1 MTIIDDYLRLQEEQV
16 KRFNETTLLFMQV
29 GHFYEAYA
37 VDNAHEKSNADNV
50 YRVAD
55 ILNIQ
60 VTRKNKSIQENSRGN
75 PIMIG
80 VNLFSIEKHTGIL
93 MDAGYTLVLM
103 EQVGEP
109 PNVTREITRVYSPGT
124 YLPVKTIGGAQSNYL
139 LSIFLETIPND
150 KSRRIKNI
158 GMSVIDFATGK
169 SVTYEAYS
177 KKSNNDFNYA
187 LDETFRFIQVYNPSE
202 VIFMINDT
210 PQNIEEIREIS
221 HTHLLNYLNL
231 NPDIVHFYDTSSFE
245 QRRFQIGYQRELL
258 EKVFCK
264 QNETGLSVIEYL
276 DLETSPLATISF
288 VNLIEFAYTH
298 NETIIQR
305 IKKPSLFKDNEY
317 LLLTNN
323 SINQLN
329 VIPNQSNSIGK
340 AKFNSLFSVL
350 DKTSTSIGKRYLK
363 DQLLNPISSADEINE
378 RYKLVDF
385 FYNDDNYKVFSE
397 ILSKITDLEKYHRR
411 ITMALIQPSDFYFLD
426 YSYENVF
433 KLLDLSPKIPDKI
446 RPDKNTIESLKD
458 FKSEINAIF
467 DISKITKYHIDNI
480 DESFFKKGYSNEI
493 DDLQIKCDN
502 TKKKLEVICKKFSKL
517 CNQEIDTIF
526 KIDYTDRDGY
536 SLSGTQTRCKL
547 LKQKITNFAENNIII
562 DVYDLSF
569 PIDAKSIQFKNTT
582 NSKTKIDSP
591 TISGLCQ
598 DYRNYKNKIGLIAR
612 NLFFDVCKR
621 FDQEFLP
628 YLYPIIDFIGN
639 TDVYKTAAQVA
650 HMYGYHRPNVED
662 KGDKLSFIEAK
673 DLRHPI
679 IERIQ
684 TKSEYV
690 PNDIEIGTQAQT
702 GMLLY
707 GTNASGKSSLMKAVG
722 LNIILAQAGFFTAS
736 SDFRFSPYKHLFTR
750 ILNNDN
756 IFKGESSFA
765 VEVSEIR
772 SILKRCDNNSLV
784 LGDELCNGTENI
796 SAQSI
801 FASCVI
807 TLSTRNSNFIFAT
820 HLHGLTDME
829 EIRKLTNV
837 NAFHLKVEFD
847 KIKDMLVYDRKI
859 QPGNGPS
866 IYGLEVCK
874 AMDLDTDFIQLA
886 DKIRRKLLNVEE
898 SVVPDN
904 KSKYNAQV
912 YVHKCEICDADAD
925 DVHHIKFQCTAD
937 SDDIIDGY
945 IDKNIES
952 NLVPLCKK
960 CHTDVHNNKLQI
972 DGYKQTSKGVK
983 LQYHEVP
990 TEEFAQH
997 KQSRKKYDTEIVQFI
1012 KQLKTG
1018 SKLNNKNLK
1027 IILEKEHNIKIS
1039 QGTIVKIINNT
1050 Y

>member
-1 MTIIDDYLRLQEEQV
+1 MTIIDDYLKLQEEQV

-37 VDNAHEKSNADNV
+37 VDNAKEKSNADNV

-60 VTRKNKSIQENSRGN
+60 VTRKNKNIQENSRGN

-93 MDAGYTLVLM
+93 MEAGYTLVIM
-103 EQVGEP
+103 EQVGDP
-109 PNVTREITRVYSPGT
+109 PNITREITRVYSPGT
-124 YLPVKTIGGAQSNYL
+124 YLPSKTIGGAQSNYL
-139 LSIFLETIPND
+139 LSVFLETAPTDN
-150 KSRRIKNI
+150 SRRMKNI

-169 SVTYEAYS
+169 SVTYEVYS

-202 VIFMINDT
+202 VIFMINDS
-210 PQNIEEIREIS
+210 PDNIQNITEIS
-221 HTHLLNYLNL
+221 HTNLLNYLNL
-231 NPDIVHFYDTSSFE
+231 NPDIVHFFDTSSFE

-258 EKVFCK
+258 EKVFNK
-264 QNETGLSVIEYL
+264 QNETQLSIIEFL

-288 VNLIEFAYTH
+288 VNLVEFAYTH

-305 IKKPSLFKDNEY
+305 IKKPVLFKDNEY

-329 VIPNQSNSIGK
+329 LIPNSSNSIGK
-340 AKFNSLFSVL
+340 SRFNSLLSVI

-363 DQLLNPISSADEINE
+363 DQLLNPISNADEINN
-378 RYKLVDF
+378 RYSLVHF
-385 FYNDDNYKVFSE
+385 FYKDDNYKVFQE

-411 ITMALIQPSDFYFLD
+411 ITMQLIQPADFYFLD
-426 YSYENVF
+426 YSYSNVF
-433 KLLDLSPKIPDKI
+433 QLLNLEPQIPDNI
-446 RPDKNTIESLKD
+446 RPSRDSIVALQK
-458 FKSEINAIF
+458 FKERINNIF
-467 DISKITKYHIDNI
+467 DISKITKYHTDNI
-480 DESFFKKGYSNEI
+480 DESFFNKGFSSDIDEI
-493 DDLQIKCDN
+493 QDKCD
-502 TKKKLEVICKKFSKL
+502 TVRRKLDAICKKFSKL
-517 CNQEIDTIF
+517 CNQEVDVIF
-526 KIDYTDRDGY
+526 KLDYTDRDGY
-536 SLSGTQTRCKL
+536 SLSGTQTRCKT
-547 LKQKITNFAENNIII
+547 LKAKIGNYSDKQITIIPQE
-562 DVYDLSF
+562 LS
-569 PIDAKSIQFKNTT
+569 IESKSITFKNTT
-582 NSKTKIDSP
+582 GSKTRIDSP
-591 TISGLCQ
+591 EITGLCHE
-598 DYRNYKNKIGLIAR
+598 YRNLKIKIGNVAR
-612 NLFFDVCKR
+612 KLFGEVLREFDR
-621 FDQEFLP
+621 DFLP
-628 YLYPIIDFIGN
+628 HLYPIIDFIGN
-639 TDVYKTAAQVA
+639 TDIYKTAAQVA
-650 HMYGYHRPNVED
+650 HLYGYHRPTAVKADN
-662 KGDKLSFIEAK
+662 SYITAK
-673 DLRHPI
+673 ELRHPI

-690 PNDIEIGTQAQT
+690 PNDIQIGTETQI

-722 LNIILAQAGFFTAS
+722 LNIILAQAGFYTAS
-736 SDFRFSPYKHLFTR
+736 SDFQFSPYKHLFTR

-807 TLSTRNSNFIFAT
+807 TLSKRYSNFIFAT
-820 HLHGLTDME
+820 HLHGLMDME
-829 EIRKLTNV
+829 EVKALDNV
-837 NAFHLKVEFD
+837 KAYHLKVEFD
-847 KIKDMLVYDRKI
+847 KKNDILIYDRKI
-859 QPGNGPS
+859 QPGNGPP

-874 AMDLDTDFIQLA
+874 AMDLEDDFIQMA
-886 DKIRRKLLNVEE
+886 DKIRRKLLNVED

-912 YVHKCEICDADAD
+912 YVDKCGVCQADAD

-937 SDDIIDGY
+937 SDDIIDGH
-945 IDKNIES
+945 IDKNVES

-990 TEEFAQH
+990 TEQFAEH
-997 KQSRKKYDTEIVQFI
+997 KQTRKKYNTEIVEFI

-1018 SKLNNKNLK
+1018 SKLSNKNLK
-1027 IILEKEHNIKIS
+1027 IILEKEHDIKIS
-1039 QGTIVKIINNT
+1039 QATIIKIINDS

>member
-1 MTIIDDYLRLQEEQV
+1 MTIIDDYLKLQEEQV

-29 GHFYEAYA
+29 GHFFEAYA

-60 VTRKNKSIQENSRGN
+60 VTRKNKNIQENSRGN

-109 PNVTREITRVYSPGT
+109 PNHTREITRVYSPGT

-139 LSIFLETIPND
+139 LSVFLETIPGDN
-150 KSRRIKNI
+150 SRRMKNI

-169 SVTYEAYS
+169 SVTYEVYS

-210 PQNIEEIREIS
+210 PENIQNTKEIT

-231 NPDIVHFYDTSSFE
+231 NPDIVHFYDTQSFE
-245 QRRFQIGYQRELL
+245 QRRFQISYQRELL
-258 EKVFCK
+258 EKVFGK
-264 QNETGLSVIEYL
+264 QNETQLSVIEFL

-305 IKKPSLFKDNEY
+305 IKKPTLFHDNDY

-329 VIPNQSNSIGK
+329 LIPNQSNSIGK
-340 AKFNSLFSVL
+340 SRFNSLLSVL
-350 DKTSTSIGKRYLK
+350 DKTSTSIGKRYIK
-363 DQLLNPISSADEINE
+363 DQLLNPIQNAQEINQ
-378 RYKLVDF
+378 RYEIVDF
-385 FYNDDNYKVFSE
+385 FFKGDNYKVFNE
-397 ILSKITDLEKYHRR
+397 ILSKITDIEKYHRR
-411 ITMALIQPSDFYFLD
+411 ITMQLIQPSDFYFLD

-433 KLLDLSPKIPDKI
+433 ALLDIEPRIPDSI
-446 RPDKNTIESLKD
+446 RPSKEA
-458 FKSEINAIF
+458 INALAKFKQRINDIF
-467 DISKITKYHIDNI
+467 DISKITRYHIDNI
-480 DESFFKKGYSNEI
+480 DESFFNKGFSDEI
-493 DDLQIKCDN
+493 DAIQELCD
-502 TKKKLEVICKKFSKL
+502 TSRRKLDAICKKFSKL
-517 CNQEIDTIF
+517 FGNDIDVIF
-526 KIDYTDRDGY
+526 KLDYTDRDGY
-536 SLSGTQTRCKL
+536 SITGTQTRCKT
-547 LKQKITNFAENNIII
+547 LKSKIGNFSDKKMTVIP
-562 DVYDLSF
+562 DVLQLETKT
-569 PIDAKSIQFKNTT
+569 ITFKNTT
-582 NSKTKIDSP
+582 NSKTRIDSP
-591 TISGLCQ
+591 EIQSLCHE
-598 DYRNYKNKIGLIAR
+598 YRNLKIKIGNVSR
-612 NLFFDVCKR
+612 KLFVETLREFDR
-621 FDQEFLP
+621 DYLP

-650 HMYGYHRPNVED
+650 HLYGYHRPNAVAKEN
-662 KGDKLSFIEAK
+662 SFINAK
-673 DLRHPI
+673 ALRHPI

-690 PNDIEIGTQAQT
+690 PNDIEVGTETQS

-722 LNIILAQAGFFTAS
+722 LNIIMAQAGFYTAS
-736 SDFRFSPYKHLFTR
+736 QEFTFSPYKHLFTR

-807 TLSTRNSNFIFAT
+807 TLSKRYSNFIFAT
-820 HLHGLTDME
+820 HLHGLMDME
-829 EIRKLTNV
+829 EVKTLTNV
-837 NAFHLKVEFD
+837 NAYHLKVEFD
-847 KIKDMLVYDRKI
+847 KVNDILVYDRKI
-859 QPGNGPS
+859 QRGNGPP

-874 AMDLDTDFIQLA
+874 AMDLDADFINMA
-886 DKIRRKLLNVEE
+886 DKIRRKLLNVEDA
-898 SVVPDN
+898 VVPDN

-912 YVHKCEICDADAD
+912 YVDKCGVCDAVAE
-925 DVHHIKFQCTAD
+925 DVHHIKFQSTAD
-937 SDDIIDGY
+937 ADDIIDGH
-945 IDKNIES
+945 IDKNVES

-972 DGYKQTSKGVK
+972 DGYKQTSKGIK

-990 TEEFAQH
+990 TEQFAEH
-997 KQSRKKYDTEIVQFI
+997 KQSRKKYDTEIVEFI

-1018 SKLNNKNLK
+1018 SKLSNKNLK
-1027 IILEKEHNIKIS
+1027 IILEKEHDIKIS
-1039 QGTIVKIINNT
+1039 QATIIKIINDS